1 MITKTDRK
9 LLFILCIA
17 VVVLILA
24 KCMTSEGYTV
34 KTEGIKFK
42 WRNKTLNDVTKW
54 TIKLTGADDSGNLS
68 LLETKVIKKE
78 DNPEYFKPFKSSEVT
93 FQARD
98 FTIYTIKKGLQV
110 DLYYNEETDPL
121 ITKKIYLTKNMFS
134 ITLDLLTIIKEKL
147 FVFNNADYDFSDGYV
162 TIKSKTSTKKF
173 VINDNNEFEFSD
185 KTYDNKEC
193 YDIFYLHK
201 YQSWS
206 NEFYLRSANNNKWTK
221 TFWRKY
227 SWRDFTYGADKIKY
241 AKVWASKRSDREEKE
256 YSTKRRFYKET
267 NPDPNEKYGY
277 KDKFEVTNTED
288 GSWRDNARK
297 YIMKDNYLY
306 RIDYD
311 GEEGETKTKI
321 SDEEIVM
328 ESVTNTCTA
337 TELGKDK
344 GTEFKKTVAW
354 KPISDNER
362 WNTFRI
368 HRGTTH
374 PSGKT
379 CVSRFKEDVKKEA
392 EDRNVRVNDG
402 DTRDEMCKKIFIA
415 NPGYTKYT
423 QGENGLDLPEW
434 GTGCRDK
441 GNYDRKGVSSG
452 CEGKFSTADIYSS
465 PPFRHLLKEYRM
477 KEKCWGNP
485 NLGEDIADDCFWYMW
500 EEGGVQGEHSFK
512 YGPRGRDNPGG
523 YEGRVC
529 PKGDDVKALKDA
541 IDNQCKAIT
550 EKELCL
556 AEKKN
561 ETTSGKIKTI
571 KDDFDLSKTH
581 AGRAAQSHRP
591 TYDVFNNWGDTSL
604 KAQLPDFDKNFEG
617 SICNWRGSATK
628 PVVEIDP
635 RAGTLEDKKRCEPK
649 TKDDLALD
657 LKGTKWENEYAGTD
671 YANYTVNPNAKPVI
685 VRSSFG
691 SEINNTFD
699 SVLKL
704 ISNDDCEDNEKVGDP
719 KRCPNLCEL
728 RNENNCL
735 NLNNT
740 NLWDKYHS
748 DGHFF
753 QHNTFQD
760 YSGTKLTKQ
769 VCKLN
774 QYGWDE
780 DGKEYNH
787 TEYLAEQEAK
797 RKADLKA
804 AQVEAN
810 ESG

>member
-54 TIKLTGADDSGNLS
+54 TIKLTGADDNGNLS

-93 FQARD
+93 FSARD
-98 FTIYTIKKGLQV
+98 FTIYTINKGLQV

-162 TIKSKTSTKKF
+162 TIKSKTGSKKF
-173 VINDNNEFEFSD
+173 VINDKNEFEFSD
-185 KTYDNKEC
+185 KTYENKEC

-221 TFWRKY
+221 TFLKY
-227 SWRDFTYGADKIKY
+227 DSGRNFTYGGNTIKY
-241 AKVWASKRSDREEKE
+241 DDDKKE
-256 YSTKRRFYKET
+256 YSTHRRFYKDAAL
-267 NPDPNEKYGY
+267 DPNEKYGY
-277 KDKFEVTNTED
+277 KDKFEITNTED

-297 YIMKDNYLY
+297 YIMKDGFLY

-354 KPISDNER
+354 KSVSDRSNKR
-362 WNTFRI
+362 WNTFKI
-368 HRGTTH
+368 LRGTTH

-379 CVSRFKEDVKKEA
+379 CISRFKEDVKKEA
-392 EDRNVRVNDG
+392 EDRNVRVNDD
-402 DTRDEMCKKIFIA
+402 DTRNEMCKKIFNA

-423 QGENGLDLPEW
+423 QGESGLDLPEW
-434 GTGCRDK
+434 GTGCKHK

-477 KEKCWGNP
+477 KEKCWGSP
-485 NLGEDIADDCFWYMW
+485 DLTSDCFWHMW

-571 KDDFDLSKTH
+571 QDDFGESKTH
-581 AGRAAQSHRP
+581 AGRAGQIHLP
-591 TYDVFNNWGDTSL
+591 TYNVFNNWNANSL
-604 KAQLPDFDKNFEG
+604 KAQLPDLDKNFEG
-617 SICNWRGSATK
+617 SICSWRGSATK

-657 LKGTKWENEYAGTD
+657 LKGTKWANEYAGTD
-671 YANYTVNPNAKPVI
+671 YANYVANPNATPVI
-685 VRSSFG
+685 VRGSFG
-691 SEINNTFD
+691 QAIDKTIDSALVLINN
-699 SVLKL
+699 KCK
-704 ISNDDCEDNEKVGDP
+704 NK
-719 KRCPNLCEL
+719 
-728 RNENNCL
+728 NENNCL
-735 NLNNT
+735 DLNNT
-740 NLWDKYHS
+740 NLWPS
-748 DGHFF
+748 DQSHYQNALFF
-753 QHNTFQD
+753 KNHVYKDFYN
-760 YSGTKLTKQ
+760 KALTKQ

>member
-9 LLFILCIA
+9 LLFILCIT
-17 VVVLILA
+17 VVVLVLA
-24 KCMTSEGYTV
+24 KCMTSEGYTLTT
-34 KTEGIKFK
+34 KGITFS
-42 WRNKTLNDVTKW
+42 WRNKTTDGVTKW
-54 TIKLTGADDSGNLS
+54 TIKLTGADDDGNLS

-78 DNPEYFKPFKSSEVT
+78 DNPEYFKPFKSNEVT
-93 FQARD
+93 FQAQD
-98 FTIYTIKKGLQV
+98 FTIYTINKGLQV
-110 DLYYNEETDPL
+110 DVYYNEETEPL
-121 ITKKIYLTKNMFS
+121 ITKKIYLKKNMFS
-134 ITLDLLTIIKEKL
+134 ITLDLLTKIQKTFVAFKKED
-147 FVFNNADYDFSDGYV
+147 FDFSDGYV
-162 TIKSKTSTKKF
+162 TIKSKTGTKKF
-173 VINDNNEFEFSD
+173 IINDLNEFEFSD

-221 TFWRKY
+221 TFRRKY
-227 SWRDFTYGADKIKY
+227 SGRKFTHGENKIKY
-241 AKVWASKRSDREEKE
+241 DGDTKE
-256 YSTKRRFYKET
+256 YSTYRYFYKDAAP
-267 NPDPNEKYGY
+267 NPNEKYGY

-297 YIMKDNYLY
+297 YIMDDGFLY

-321 SDEEIVM
+321 SDEEIVL
-328 ESVTNTCTA
+328 EKVTNTCTA

-354 KPISDNER
+354 QSVSDRRNKNWQTFAISGSS
-362 WNTFRI
+362 T
-368 HRGTTH
+368 
-374 PSGKT
+374 P

-392 EDRNVRVNDG
+392 EDRNVRVNDD
-402 DTRDEMCKKIFIA
+402 DTRDEMCKKIFNA
-415 NPGYTKYT
+415 NPGYTKIT
-423 QGENGLDLPEW
+423 QGENGHDLPEW
-434 GTGCRDK
+434 GTGCKHK

-477 KEKCWGNP
+477 KEKCWGP
-485 NLGEDIADDCFWYMW
+485 DPDPTTACFWNRW
-500 EEGGVQGEHSFK
+500 KEDGEYTFK

-529 PKGDDVKALKDA
+529 PKDDDVKALKDA

-550 EKELCL
+550 EKESCL

-571 KDDFDLSKTH
+571 KDDFDASKTH
-581 AGRAAQSHRP
+581 AKRDSQSHKP
-591 TYDVFNNWGDTSL
+591 TYDVFNNWDNTSL
-604 KAQLPDFDKNFEG
+604 EAQLPDFDKNFEG
-617 SICNWRGSATK
+617 SICSWRGSATK

-657 LKGTKWENEYAGTD
+657 LKGTKWANEYAGT
-671 YANYTVNPNAKPVI
+671 NYGTVENPVI

-691 SEINNTFD
+691 STINNTFD
-699 SVLKL
+699 SALVL
-704 ISNDDCEDNEKVGDP
+704 INDKCKNK
-719 KRCPNLCEL
+719 
-728 RNENNCL
+728 NENNCL

-740 NLWDKYHS
+740 NLWSNPSHQDAL
-748 DGHFF
+748 FF
-753 QHNTFQD
+753 KNHVYKD
-760 YSGTKLTKQ
+760 YSNKPLKKNA
-769 VCKLN
+769 CKLV
-774 QYGWDE
+774 QYGWD
-780 DGKEYNH
+780 DYGKEYNQ
-787 TEYLAEQEAK
+787 TEFLAEQEAK

-804 AQVEAN
+804 ADVED
-810 ESG
+810 SR

>member
-1 MITKTDRK
+1 
-9 LLFILCIA
+9 
-17 VVVLILA
+17 
-24 KCMTSEGYTV
+24 MTSEGYTLTT
-34 KTEGIKFK
+34 KGITFS
-42 WRNKTLNDVTKW
+42 WRNKTTDGVTKW
-54 TIKLTGADDSGNLS
+54 TIKLTGADDDGNLS

-78 DNPEYFKPFKSSEVT
+78 DNPEYFKPFKSNEVT
-93 FQARD
+93 FQAQD
-98 FTIYTIKKGLQV
+98 FTIYTINKGLQV
-110 DLYYNEETDPL
+110 DVYYNEETEPL
-121 ITKKIYLTKNMFS
+121 ITKKIYLKKNMFS
-134 ITLDLLTIIKEKL
+134 ITLDLLTKIQKTFVAFKKED
-147 FVFNNADYDFSDGYV
+147 FDFSDGYV
-162 TIKSKTSTKKF
+162 TIKSKTGTKKF
-173 VINDNNEFEFSD
+173 IINDLNEFEFSD

-221 TFWRKY
+221 TFQ
-227 SWRDFTYGADKIKY
+227 TYDSGRSFGYGSNKIKY
-241 AKVWASKRSDREEKE
+241 ANVWASKSSDRDEKE
-256 YSTKRRFYKET
+256 YSTKRYFYK
-267 NPDPNEKYGY
+267 DAALDSNEKKGW
-277 KDKFEVTNTED
+277 KDKFEITNTED

-297 YIMKDNYLY
+297 YIMKDGFLY

-328 ESVTNTCTA
+328 EKVTNTCTV

-354 KPISDNER
+354 KSVSDRSNNR
-362 WNTFRI
+362 WNTFKI
-368 HRGTTH
+368 LRGTNH
-374 PSGKT
+374 PGGKT

-392 EDRNVRVNDG
+392 EDRNVRVNDD
-402 DTRDEMCKKIFIA
+402 DTRDEMCKKIFNA
-415 NPGYTKYT
+415 NPGYTKFT
-423 QGENGLDLPEW
+423 QGESGLDLPDW

-477 KEKCWGNP
+477 KEKCSGNP
-485 NLGEDIADDCFWYMW
+485 NIGEDISDVCSWNRWKED
-500 EEGGVQGEHSFK
+500 GEYTFK

-529 PKGDDVKALKDA
+529 PKDDDVKALKDA

-550 EKELCL
+550 EKESCL

-571 KDDFDLSKTH
+571 QDDFDASKTH
-581 AGRAAQSHRP
+581 AGRDAQSHKP
-591 TYDVFNNWGDTSL
+591 TYDVFNNWDDTSL
-604 KAQLPDFDKNFEG
+604 EAQLPDFDKNFEG
-617 SICNWRGSATK
+617 SICSWRGSATK

-649 TKDDLALD
+649 TKDDLVLD

-671 YANYTVNPNAKPVI
+671 YANYTDNPNATPVI

-699 SVLKL
+699 SALVL
-704 ISNDDCEDNEKVGDP
+704 INDKCK
-719 KRCPNLCEL
+719 K

-740 NLWDKYHS
+740 NLWDEYNS
-748 DGHFF
+748 VAHFF
-753 QHNTFQD
+753 KNHVYKD
-760 YSGTKLTKQ
+760 YSNKPLKKN
-769 VCKLN
+769 VCKLV
-774 QYGWDE
+774 QYGWD
-780 DGKEYNH
+780 DYGKLYNQ
-787 TEYLAEQEAK
+787 TEFLAEQEAK

-804 AQVEAN
+804 AQVEDAR
-810 ESG
+810 

>member
-9 LLFILCIA
+9 LLFILCIT
-17 VVVLILA
+17 VVVLVLA
-24 KCMTSEGYTV
+24 KCMTSEGYTLP
-34 KTEGIKFK
+34 TEGIKFK
-42 WRNKTLNDVTKW
+42 WRNKKTEGVTKW
-54 TIKLTGADDSGNLS
+54 TIKLTGADDDGNLS

-78 DNPEYFKPFKSSEVT
+78 DNPEYFKSFKSNEVT

-98 FTIYTIKKGLQV
+98 FTIYTINKGLQV
-110 DLYYNEETDPL
+110 DVYYNEETEPL
-121 ITKKIYLTKNMFS
+121 ITKKIYLKKNMFS
-134 ITLDLLTIIKEKL
+134 ITLDLLTKITKT
-147 FVFNNADYDFSDGYV
+147 FVAFKNEDFEFSDGYYR
-162 TIKSKTSTKKF
+162 IKSKTGTKKF
-173 VINDNNEFEFSD
+173 IINNRNEFEFSD

-221 TFWRKY
+221 TFQTYDSGRA
-227 SWRDFTYGADKIKY
+227 FGYGAKIIKF
-241 AKVWASKRSDREEKE
+241 DGGE
-256 YSTKRRFYKET
+256 YRTGRKFYLEGKLDGNTKR
-267 NPDPNEKYGY
+267 NQ
-277 KDKFEVTNTED
+277 KDKFEITNKVD

-297 YIMKDNYLY
+297 YIMDDGFLY

-311 GEEGETKTKI
+311 DEEGETKSKI
-321 SDEEIVM
+321 SDEEIVL
-328 ESVTNTCTA
+328 EKVTNTCTA

-354 KPISDNER
+354 KPISDNKT
-362 WNTFRI
+362 WQTFRI
-368 HRGTTH
+368 LRGTTH
-374 PSGKT
+374 PGGKT

-402 DTRDEMCKKIFIA
+402 DTRDEMCKKIFNA
-415 NPGYTKYT
+415 NPGYTKFT
-423 QGENGLDLPEW
+423 QGEAGLDLPDW
-434 GTGCRDK
+434 GTGCRHK

-477 KEKCWGNP
+477 KEKCDGNK
-485 NLGEDIADDCFWYMW
+485 NAGSYSCNWHQWKEDGENT
-500 EEGGVQGEHSFK
+500 FK

-529 PKGDDVKALKDA
+529 PKDDDVKALKDA

-571 KDDFDLSKTH
+571 KDDFDASKTH
-581 AGRAAQSHRP
+581 AGRSSQSHRP
-591 TYDVFNNWGDTSL
+591 TYDVFNNWNKTVLD
-604 KAQLPDFDKNFEG
+604 AQLPDFDKNFEG
-617 SICNWRGSATK
+617 SICSWRGSATK

-649 TKDDLALD
+649 TRSDIELD
-657 LKGTKWENEYAGTD
+657 IKGTKWANEYAGENWGT
-671 YANYTVNPNAKPVI
+671 AENPVMIYQKMGQDM
-685 VRSSFG
+685 R
-691 SEINNTFD
+691 TTMD
-699 SVLKL
+699 SVFKL
-704 ISNDDCEDNEKVGDP
+704 MSNDNCADDEKVEGE
-719 KRCPNLCEL
+719 CLNLCEL

-740 NLWDKYHS
+740 NLWPSNQSHYQDALFFK
-748 DGHFF
+748 DHFYKDF
-753 QHNTFQD
+753 SN
-760 YSGTKLTKQ
+760 KPLTKS

-774 QYGWDE
+774 QYGWD
-780 DGKEYNH
+780 DYGKEYNH
-787 TEYLAEQEAK
+787 TEFLAEQEAK
-797 RKADLKA
+797 RKADLEA
-804 AQVEAN
+804 AEVED
-810 ESG
+810 SR